1 MRPGGALGLCEHH
14 ATVAAEASR
23 SQNGSNVWWFLMKR
37 CPEII
42 RNHQKSSEIQLPRV
56 NYDPPEILFNIDL
69 EVSHEIHHLAPKKVH
84 DFLGFSPWTP
94 GVAQVGL
101 PSTGSPGERSCS
113 CHLCARRRTNL
124 SSWDIPSTNGG
135 FKLGQIIYNRLVLW
149 NMTLM
154 TFHILGIVTPTDFHI
169 FQRGWS
175 HQPDNVESIGA
186 ASG

>member
-1 MRPGGALGLCEHH
+1 
-14 ATVAAEASR
+14 
-23 SQNGSNVWWFLMKR
+23 
-37 CPEII
+37 
-42 RNHQKSSEIQLPRV
+42 
-56 NYDPPEILFNIDL
+56 LFNIDL